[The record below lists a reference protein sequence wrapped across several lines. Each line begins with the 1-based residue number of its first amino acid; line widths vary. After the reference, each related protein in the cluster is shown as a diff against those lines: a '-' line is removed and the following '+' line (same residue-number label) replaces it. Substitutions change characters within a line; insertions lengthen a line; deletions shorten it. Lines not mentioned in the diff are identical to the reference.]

1 VTDSAAS
8 DQSPLPLD
16 GLRVVTTA
24 NALPAA
30 VVGQVLA
37 DSGAEVWLLEPPT
50 GSRLRTQA
58 AWKFWGRGQH
68 SLRVDLT
75 TEAGHEQARALIA
88 RADVFVDGWGTG
100 VAARLGLAA
109 DDLVAANPRLVHTRI
124 SAFGDESTWAGVTG
138 WEPVVT
144 AVIGAN
150 SSLETLAQR
159 AGPAF
164 ISTPFCSVSAAH
176 LALQGILGALVERE
190 RSCVG
195 QQVEVTLAQAFL
207 VYDTW
212 NWLLEVLAKRYESA
226 FTSVPPYDY
235 DRLVPNTPF
244 FFRLMAGLSKD
255 GKWLQ
260 FSQTTDRLWFAFLRS
275 CGLDPD
281 DPEVR
286 DAPDS
291 EDDDVRVAFWEKL
304 LAAVRTRTVDEWMDL
319 FDHDPDVWAD
329 QFRSGPSTLEH
340 PQLVADER
348 VIFSD
353 TGVRMAA
360 ELAQASAW
368 PRLTYRPPPA
378 LGADNDL
385 AAKVVAEALPTDAPA
400 TAAALSDAPALDGI
414 TILEFGTFFA
424 APFGATLLAE
434 QGARVIKIE
443 APDGDSIRN
452 IIPFPELAG
461 VKALHGKESVVL
473 DTAAPESRAV
483 LDALVRKA
491 DVVLQG
497 FRAGVADRMGVNAE
511 DLLAIN
517 PDLVYV
523 IAPGYSDGPPF
534 GRKPAFAPTMG
545 AASGLAVRNIG
556 GAPSVPTGPDLPLD
570 VVKRTGMRLAAGAMG
585 SANADGFAALG
596 VGTSM
601 LLGILGHARHG
612 GGNVLR
618 TSMLSTMAA
627 ALADTNVAGPGTPT
641 ATPDDQLLG
650 LGPLHRL
657 YETADG
663 WVMLVVLDDPD
674 ARAALSAATGIDL
687 EGADLVAV
695 DAAEQLEALFR
706 TAPAQEWQERL
717 LAVGVPCVVAEAEHT
732 DKRVVLGD
740 FGVEH
745 GYTTTGVHQVLD
757 EYPRPNEYTKFSRSR
772 SVLREAPLC
781 GQHTDAVL
789 AELGLA

>member
-1 VTDSAAS
+1 MTDEAVSETAL
-8 DQSPLPLD
+8 LPLA

-24 NALPAA
+24 NALPTA
-30 VVGQVLA
+30 VVGQILA
-37 DSGAEVWLLEPPT
+37 DYGAEVWLLEPPT
-50 GSRLRTQA
+50 GSILRTQA

-68 SLRVDLT
+68 SLCVDLT
-75 TEAGHEQARALIA
+75 TEAGQEEARALIA
-88 RADVFVDGWGTG
+88 RSDVFVDGWGTG

-109 DDLVAANPRLVHTRI
+109 DDLVAASPRLVHTRI
-124 SAFGDESTWAGVTG
+124 SAFGDDSSWATAVTG

-150 SSLETLAQR
+150 SSLESLAQR
-159 AGPAF
+159 EGPAF

-190 RSCVG
+190 RSGAG
-195 QQVEVTLAQAFL
+195 QRVEVSLAHSFL

-235 DRLVPNTPF
+235 ERLVPNTPF

-255 GKWLQ
+255 GRWLQ

-275 CGLDPD
+275 CGIDPD

-286 DAPDS
+286 DAPTS

-304 LAAVRTRTVDEWMDL
+304 LAAVRTRTVDEWMDV

-329 QFRSGPSTLEH
+329 EFRSGPQTLEH
-340 PQLVADER
+340 PQLEADGR
-348 VIFSD
+348 VITD
-353 TGVRMAA
+353 EHGVRMAGA
-360 ELAQASAW
+360 LALATAW
-368 PRLTYRPPPA
+368 PRLTYQPPPA

-385 AAKVVAEALPTDAPA
+385 AAKLVAEAVDRPTAAVPTSAPTDAPA
-400 TAAALSDAPALDGI
+400 LNGI
-414 TILEFGTFFA
+414 TVLEFGTFFA

-434 QGARVIKIE
+434 QGARVIKVE
-443 APDGDSIRN
+443 APEGDSIRN

-461 VKALHGKESVVL
+461 IKVLHGKESVVI
-473 DTAAPESRAV
+473 DTSVPESRA
-483 LDALVRKA
+483 LLEALVRKA

-497 FRAGVADRMGVNAE
+497 FRAGVADRMGVNAD

-517 PDLVYV
+517 PDLVYM

-556 GAPSVPTGPDLPLD
+556 GAPSVPVGPDLTLD
-570 VVKRTGMRLAAGAMG
+570 ETKRTGMRLAAGAMG

-596 VGTSM
+596 VGTGL
-601 LLGILGHARHG
+601 LLGILGHVRHG
-612 GGNVLR
+612 GGNVMR

-641 ATPDDQLLG
+641 PTPDEQLLG

-663 WVMLVVLDDPD
+663 WLMLVVLDDPE
-674 ARAALSAATGIDL
+674 AKAALAMLTGIDL
-687 EGADLVAV
+687 DAD
-695 DAAEQLEALFR
+695 DTAEQLGALFA
-706 TAPAQEWQERL
+706 TAPAAEWQERL
-717 LAVGVPCVVAEAEHT
+717 LAVGVAGVVAELEHC
-732 DKRVVLGD
+732 DKRVVLGE
-740 FGVEH
+740 FGTEH
-745 GYTTTGVHQVLD
+745 GYTTTGLHQVLD
-757 EYPRPNEYTKFSRSR
+757 DYPRPKAYTKFSRSR
-772 SVLREAPLC
+772 SVLNEAPLC